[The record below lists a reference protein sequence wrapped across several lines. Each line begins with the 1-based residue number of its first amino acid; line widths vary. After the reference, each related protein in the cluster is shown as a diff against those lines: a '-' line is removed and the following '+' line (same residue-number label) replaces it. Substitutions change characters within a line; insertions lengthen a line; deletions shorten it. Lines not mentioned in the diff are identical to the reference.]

1 MDDQDLTDEPVGNAP
16 ILQPVGIAPVLQDG
30 DGSDPHGENAGAG
43 NAPEDGGNGA
53 GNGPEDGEDA
63 GAGNAPEDGGNTG
76 PDNAPDPDRRGAAS
90 SMSNVKLED
99 DPLYQMLRKIVH
111 ELLLEGIKF
120 VKPEKGCPTYAFQSI
135 LARKNQGMLN
145 QHLHNQNL
153 IY

>member
-1 MDDQDLTDEPVGNAP
+1 MDDQDLTDQPVGNAP

-30 DGSDPHGENAGAG
+30 DGSDPHGEN
-43 NAPEDGGNGA
+43 
-53 GNGPEDGEDA
+53 A

-120 VKPEKGCPTYAFQSI
+120 VKPEEGCPTYAFQSI